1 MKTHEEIKRGLDCCT
16 KCVDFFDGCSQ
27 CPYNGEKLI
36 CYELQIDALAYIRQL
51 EQRVPRWTSVKE
63 RLPEDDDHYLVWS
76 SYNGCAEVAM
86 YWGDGEWLTDD
97 IVNITR
103 MVTHWMPLPEPPEE
117 DEHGKEDL

>member
-1 MKTHEEIKRGLDCCT
+1 METSEKIKRGLECVCCGE
-16 KCVDFFDGCSQ
+16 CPWLSEDGCMWSDDFVVA
-27 CPYNGEKLI
+27 LI
-36 CYELQIDALAYIRQL
+36 QQLEQDNAQKDERIRQL
-51 EQRVPRWTSVKE
+51 EQLVPRWTSVKE

-117 DEHGKEDL
+117 DA